1 MGNGAGCGC
10 GKGSQAK
17 KAAAPINPSTNNKDA
32 ADQFE
37 ANNNNQ
43 HLVQPPHQQQQKQQ
57 QQQHHTQPNNHN
69 RQYHDHHRYVCKAV
83 KQQSMILFQ
92 ELWIEFCITESPTT
106 MYCTRMFKL
115 LLNMLATAPSEP
127 IRASQVMHPT

>member
-1 MGNGAGCGC
+1 MGNGSGCGC
-10 GKGSQAK
+10 SKGLQAK

-32 ADQFE
+32 ANQFE

-43 HLVQPPHQQQQKQQ
+43 HLVQPPHQQQQQQHRHHEQQQQQQQ

-83 KQQSMILFQ
+83 KQQSMVLIL
-92 ELWIEFCITESPTT
+92 EL
-106 MYCTRMFKL
+106 
-115 LLNMLATAPSEP
+115 
-127 IRASQVMHPT
+127 

>member
-10 GKGSQAK
+10 CKGLQAK
-17 KAAAPINPSTNNKDA
+17 KAAVPINPSTNNKVA

-43 HLVQPPHQQQQKQQ
+43 HLVQPPYQQQQQQHRHHEQQQQQ

-83 KQQSMILFQ
+83 KQQSMILIL
-92 ELWIEFCITESPTT
+92 EL
-106 MYCTRMFKL
+106 
-115 LLNMLATAPSEP
+115 
-127 IRASQVMHPT
+127 